1 MSMWG
6 NSYKE
11 ELDQAK
17 LELAGLKAEKK
28 LLKKQLKKAEKALK
42 LHGGP
47 VAVDPNRPK
56 PDNVFQKLA
65 ESIDS
70 GAGLAPAKLSSWR
83 AARTAEYLSQK
94 NALNMGPFTP
104 VTD

>member
-1 MSMWG
+1 MGMW
-6 NSYKE
+6 NNYKE

-17 LELAGLKAEKK
+17 LELAESRVVIKM
-28 LLKKQLKKAEKALK
+28 LKKRAKKAEKALK

-94 NALNMGPFTP
+94 NAMNMGQFTP
-104 VTD
+104 VVD